1 MYIVLYYY
9 VILPPSFVLL
19 WKIEEK
25 NNNNNPVFPDRQLSE
40 TDTGEK
46 KNRTREPV
54 KCLRFI
60 HFV

>member
-19 WKIEEK
+19 WKIEK
-25 NNNNNPVFPDRQLSE
+25 KNNNNPVFPDRQLSE